1 MVTLRK
7 GPNAGGA
14 WRSVSWDTDEA
25 YFDIPQTPTPDAP
38 AAGIL
43 RLFAFE
49 DGTGIGIV
57 DSTGTTYRIMITQ
70 SDSDDLGDITRLLKR
85 QNKLLAAINVQL
97 GKMGEEYIDPD
108 SPEVED
114 EDDI

>member
-1 MVTLRK
+1 MALRK

-14 WRSVSWDTDEA
+14 WRSVAWDSDEA

-38 AAGIL
+38 DAGIL
-43 RLFAFE
+43 RLFAP
-49 DGTGIGIV
+49 DNGTGIGII
-57 DSTGTTYRIMITQ
+57 DSTGSVFRLMITQ
-70 SDSDDLGDITRLLKR
+70 SDSDDLSDIARLLKR

-97 GKMGEEYIDPD
+97 GTMGQEFIDPD
-108 SPEVED
+108 GPEVED